1 MWADKESRLDYLN
14 FSDIAE
20 AAVDVICNPAMR
32 PVSIGVF
39 GDWGAGKSSLLQQI
53 EAQLGESETKTL
65 VVTFDAWLYQGY
77 DDARA
82 ALLEVIADKLDEAA
96 NDDESLLQKTGS
108 LLGRVNILRAI
119 GVIGEGAAAL
129 SGIPTGGLIAK
140 GIAYADKML
149 GSGDSNQDLDS
160 ETLAEGKEL
169 AAAATEKCSGLIRPK
184 KPSTPPRE
192 IAAFRKLYGEIL
204 AELGITLVVFID
216 NLDRCLPKN
225 CIQTLEAIRLFLFLP
240 NTAFVIAA
248 DEDMIRD
255 AVADQYEG
263 LSERHRIDYL
273 DKLIQ
278 VPLHVPKASVADVR
292 AYIYL
297 LYAEMH
303 KVDPSDLENLRKA
316 LIDSLRQSW
325 CKRPL
330 EAKEA
335 VEALGGSKTD
345 AITASFNL
353 ADRISPLLAH
363 SSMVRGNPR
372 IIKRLLN
379 TVQQRSA
386 IARRRSIDAD
396 AGLITK
402 MAVFERCAGPLQAVD
417 LYRLIDESAGK
428 PELFTQLENFTG
440 DGLPV
445 GAPESWT
452 KSPTTAKVIRNWAQ
466 LSPSLQGVDLRA
478 LVYLSR
484 ETLPLGMQIH
494 GLSTAAREALSVLS
508 KVANMSSPAAT
519 NAASSLSTE
528 DAVLV
533 QETLIGE
540 LRKVTDW
547 SSKPIG
553 LIGALLL
560 ADSHPSAAALLVRYF
575 EGMKRNEPWFKAL
588 TKNSTWLKGR

>member
-20 AAVDVICNPAMR
+20 AAVDVICNPTMR

-140 GIAYADKML
+140 GLAYADKML

-169 AAAATEKCSGLIRPK
+169 AATATEKCSGLIRPK

-303 KVDPSDLENLRKA
+303 KVDPNDLENLRKA

-325 CKRPL
+325 CKLPL
-330 EAKEA
+330 EAKGA

-345 AITASFNL
+345 AITTSFNL
-353 ADRISPLLAH
+353 ADRISPLLAQ

-445 GAPESWT
+445 GAPESWI
-452 KSPTTAKVIRNWAQ
+452 KSPTTAKVIRDWAQ

-533 QETLIGE
+533 QEALIGE

-560 ADSHPSAAALLVRYF
+560 ADRHPSAAALLVRYF